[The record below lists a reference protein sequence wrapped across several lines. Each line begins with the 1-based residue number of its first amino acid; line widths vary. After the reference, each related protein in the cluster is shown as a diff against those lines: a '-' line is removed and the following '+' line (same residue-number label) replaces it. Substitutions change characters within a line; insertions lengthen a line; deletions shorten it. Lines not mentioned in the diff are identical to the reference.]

1 MTKIALVQMNFS
13 QDQQKNTAAVLSLME
28 KAVQMGAELICFPEG
43 ALTGYLPKMGQP
55 NSVSIN
61 DGTIKAIQ
69 ELAVRM
75 NLEVYIGA
83 SLTCQGKV
91 YNSYLQIAD
100 QIDWVSKT
108 HLGSREEPV
117 YAAGQEIRCF
127 QSRMG
132 IIGIAICLESHFPE
146 IFIRCRELGAV
157 AMILPFASPA
167 VCGSREKIWKKI
179 LPARAYDNGMAVL
192 AVNLTGRDG
201 GFEYSGGMMAIDPK
215 GEIMASNFDS
225 DEGLLVVE
233 VDGQKIQQMQESK
246 NKSNFFLRRKQE
258 LYR

>member
-1 MTKIALVQMNFS
+1 MTKIALAQMNFS

-28 KAVQMGAELICFPEG
+28 KAVQKGAELICFPEG

-55 NSVSIN
+55 NAVSIN
-61 DGTIKAIQ
+61 DGTIKVIQ

-108 HLGSREEPV
+108 HLGSREESV
-117 YAAGQEIRCF
+117 YAAGQKIRCF

-132 IIGIAICLESHFPE
+132 IIG
-146 IFIRCRELGAV
+146 RELGAV

-192 AVNLTGRDG
+192 AVNLTGRAG